1 MYISLPSMT
10 PEKSKSS
17 LTTFVHVIIWLL
29 LGFALLFYPPF
40 AWSITPP
47 TYFWVKQTFNL
58 ILYAIVFY
66 LNAYY
71 AAPVLLLQKNKTA
84 AYVGWMVLATVLILV
99 LARIVE
105 VQLGVLRDMSLLNN
119 KPLKSNYSLDYHL
132 FMICLLVMVVSTT
145 LAVLERWRADA
156 QAHERIEKQHITSEL
171 ALLKAQIN
179 PHFFFNTL
187 NNIYSLT
194 FSDVPVS
201 REALLKLSRMMRYV
215 LYDTIQDVAPVSQ
228 EILFLK
234 DYISLMRLRLH
245 DYTRLE
251 FEEPAVDG
259 DYMIAPMLL
268 LPFIEN
274 AFKHGTSTMSQANI
288 VIELAVRNK
297 VLTLAVFNH
306 ISHQKDEYHFDKGGI
321 GLVNTK
327 KRLNLLYPDRHH
339 LIIKEDLENRTY
351 HILLTI
357 DL

>member
-1 MYISLPSMT
+1 MT
-10 PEKSKSS
+10 TARSKSS
-17 LTTFVHVIIWLL
+17 LTIFIHVIIWVL

-40 AWSITPP
+40 AWNITPP

-71 AAPVLLLQKNKTA
+71 VAPVLLLQKNKTVT
-84 AYVGWMVLATVLILV
+84 YVGWMILATVLILV

-119 KPLKSNYSLDYHL
+119 KPPKSNYSLDYHL

-156 QAHERIEKQHITSEL
+156 QARERIEKQHITSEL

-245 DYTRLE
+245 TYTRLD
-251 FEEPAVDG
+251 FDEPSVDG
-259 DYMIAPMLL
+259 EYMIAPMLL

-288 VIELAVRNK
+288 VIELTVRKK

-321 GLVNTK
+321 GLANTQ

-339 LIIKEDLENRTY
+339 LIIKEDLNSKTY